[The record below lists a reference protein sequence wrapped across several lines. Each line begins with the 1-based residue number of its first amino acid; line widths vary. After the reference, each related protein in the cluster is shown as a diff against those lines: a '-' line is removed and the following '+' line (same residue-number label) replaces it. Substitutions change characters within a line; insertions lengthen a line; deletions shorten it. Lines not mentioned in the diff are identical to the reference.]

1 MPPGRVVNLQGRG
14 EVFVRDSG
22 GTSAR
27 PAVLLLH
34 GWTASADI
42 NFFPVYACLAESYR
56 VIALDLRGH
65 GRGMRSMEPFR
76 LEDCA
81 DDAAAVLDQLE
92 AGRAIVVGYS
102 MGGPVGLL
110 LARRH
115 PDRVAALVM
124 QATALEWQRAAR
136 ERAVWR
142 MLPVLDLGLRSG
154 VADIF
159 IDRVLRRAAGEAPEL
174 DGYRPWLAAEF
185 RRATARDLVG
195 AGYALSRYDA
205 TPWAGQLDVPAA
217 MLVTTRDRLVRP
229 AKQRELAQV
238 LRASVFE
245 IDADHDVP
253 LAQGEEYA
261 KLTRLAVDEVA
272 AAAGLTPGR

>member
-1 MPPGRVVNLQGRG
+1 MPGNTAGTADDPVRPAVGRGTAGAPVPPAVPPGRVVNLPDRG

-22 GTSAR
+22 GTSAS

-65 GRGMRSMEPFR
+65 GRGMRSVETFS

-81 DDAAAVLDQLE
+81 DDAAAVLDQLG

-142 MLPVLDLGLRSG
+142 LLPVMDLGLRLG
-154 VADIF
+154 IGAVF
-159 IDRVLRRAAGEAPEL
+159 IERVLRRAAGEAPEL
-174 DGYRPWLAAEF
+174 DRYRPWLAAEF
-185 RRATARDLVG
+185 RRATARDLVA
-195 AGYALSRYDA
+195 AGRALSRYDA
-205 TPWAGQLDVPAA
+205 SAVGGTAGCPGSDARHHP
-217 MLVTTRDRLVRP
+217 RP
-229 AKQRELAQV
+229 AG
-238 LRASVFE
+238 
-245 IDADHDVP
+245 P
-253 LAQGEEYA
+253 
-261 KLTRLAVDEVA
+261 
-272 AAAGLTPGR
+272 PG